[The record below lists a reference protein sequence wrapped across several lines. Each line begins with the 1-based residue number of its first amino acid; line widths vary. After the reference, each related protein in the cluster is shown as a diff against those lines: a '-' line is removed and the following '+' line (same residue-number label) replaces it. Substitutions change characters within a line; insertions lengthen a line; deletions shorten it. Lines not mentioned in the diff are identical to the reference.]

1 MSTPGGWLRVFGRS
15 IGTPAAGHARA
26 AVATLEA
33 AIQAAIRTKDF
44 PRAQLLMSN
53 LEQATASVD
62 AAAGTTLRLKPEGS
76 GAPITLQAVAA
87 NTTEYH
93 ASFLVPAS
101 LPAGKYT
108 AQISNGRS
116 SHAKGEWVNLKMF
129 APAHAPSVLEKN
141 GVDGDGIVRVVTV
154 EAPRVWKDDVFTV
167 DCEWTKPIFERP
179 CGWVGARSSV
189 QVDAALAKA
198 KANGGGVVMLPR
210 GQYYVDGPLIVP
222 EGTRLVGEGEQLV
235 SIFFREDNP
244 DTAPKP
250 GYIHANN
257 SAAAWAVEDLSV
269 YVTHYY
275 YSVFYVEP
283 TCKDWTLRNVR
294 VRAVAWAMISDP
306 VLGNNGRGGRLANF
320 SRGQVGEVIYLDGNN
335 NYKIEHNDLLATGIV
350 IHTGGA
356 RPLRNSRQ
364 SKLRDLSRRCV
375 RVRAG
380 HGFNNG
386 GSAKNGIVA
395 HNKLYN
401 ANAAHWFDDIKQVIP
416 PVPSFFTRFRPYL
429 AHLYPF
435 FSVVCAGHL
444 RAQHDRAGRRRAQL
458 GQQHR

>member
-1 MSTPGGWLRVFGRS
+1 MRLGRRALLSPGGR
-15 IGTPAAGHARA
+15 
-26 AVATLEA
+26 
-33 AIQAAIRTKDF
+33 
-44 PRAQLLMSN
+44 
-53 LEQATASVD
+53 
-62 AAAGTTLRLKPEGS
+62 
-76 GAPITLQAVAA
+76 
-87 NTTEYH
+87 
-93 ASFLVPAS
+93 
-101 LPAGKYT
+101 
-108 AQISNGRS
+108 
-116 SHAKGEWVNLKMF
+116 
-129 APAHAPSVLEKN
+129 
-141 GVDGDGIVRVVTV
+141 
-154 EAPRVWKDDVFTV
+154 
-167 DCEWTKPIFERP
+167 
-179 CGWVGARSSV
+179 GAREG
-189 QVDAALAKA
+189 QGD
-198 KANGGGVVMLPR
+198 GGGVVMLPR

-356 RPLRNSRQ
+356 RPLRS
-364 SKLRDLSRRCV
+364 SLLSC
-375 RVRAG
+375 
-380 HGFNNG
+380 
-386 GSAKNGIVA
+386 SE
-395 HNKLYN
+395 
-401 ANAAHWFDDIKQVIP
+401 
-416 PVPSFFTRFRPYL
+416 T
-429 AHLYPF
+429 
-435 FSVVCAGHL
+435 
-444 RAQHDRAGRRRAQL
+444 
-458 GQQHR
+458 

>member
-93 ASFLVPAS
+93 ALFAVPAS
-101 LPAGKYT
+101 LAAGKYS

-141 GVDGDGIVRVVTV
+141 GVEGDGIVRVVTV

-356 RPLRNSRQ
+356 RPLRNS
-364 SKLRDLSRRCV
+364 LLSC
-375 RVRAG
+375 
-380 HGFNNG
+380 
-386 GSAKNGIVA
+386 SE
-395 HNKLYN
+395 
-401 ANAAHWFDDIKQVIP
+401 
-416 PVPSFFTRFRPYL
+416 T
-429 AHLYPF
+429 
-435 FSVVCAGHL
+435 
-444 RAQHDRAGRRRAQL
+444 
-458 GQQHR
+458 